1 MGQARVGASS
11 ELQEN
16 LLSASAATPLD
27 LNQPPLL
34 RIEELEQSFGGV
46 MALAGVSFQV
56 PEGLIYAVIGPNGA
70 GKTTLFNALCG
81 FYQPSAGS
89 IRFDGHELCGRPT
102 HRIAALGIARTFQ
115 NLQLFFNMTVRENV
129 MVGCHLRAK
138 TGLFG
143 AALRL
148 PKVRREEQQ
157 LRDWAGAALEL
168 CDLADRAD
176 QPASALPYG
185 LMKRVEIARA
195 LAAKPRL
202 LLLDEPAAG
211 LNDTETRALKDL
223 IQRIRASGVTVLL
236 VEHHMPLVMSA
247 SDRLLV
253 LDYGSVL
260 AEGTPAEIQTD
271 PRVVAAYLGGAVH
284 YAV

>member
-1 MGQARVGASS
+1 MTALPPRASS
-11 ELQEN
+11 L
-16 LLSASAATPLD
+16 
-27 LNQPPLL
+27 PLL
-34 RIEELEQSFGGV
+34 AVTGLEQSFGGV

-56 PEGLIYAVIGPNGA
+56 AEGLIYAVIGPNGA

-89 IRFDGHELCGRPT
+89 IRFADRELLGLPPY
-102 HRIAALGIARTFQ
+102 RIAARGVARTFQ
-115 NLQLFFNMTVRENV
+115 NLQLFFNMTVIENV

-138 TGLFG
+138 THLFA

-148 PKVRREEQQ
+148 PGIRRQEHQ
-157 LRDWAGAALEL
+157 LRAWAMEALEL
-168 CDLADRAD
+168 CELADRAG

-211 LNDTETRALKDL
+211 LNDTETLALRDL
-223 IQRIRASGVTVLL
+223 IARIRDSGVTVLL
-236 VEHHMPLVMSA
+236 VEHHMPLVMGV

-260 AEGTPAEIQTD
+260 AEGTPADIQND
-271 PRVVAAYLGGAVH
+271 ARVVAAYLGGAVS

>member
-1 MGQARVGASS
+1 MIAS
-11 ELQEN
+11 LP
-16 LLSASAATPLD
+16 LSPISSS
-27 LNQPPLL
+27 PLL
-34 RIEELEQSFGGV
+34 TVAALEQSFGGV

-56 PEGLIYAVIGPNGA
+56 AEGLIYAVIGPNGA

-81 FYQPSAGS
+81 FYQPSSGS
-89 IRFDGHELCGRPT
+89 IRFAECELLGLPT
-102 HRIAALGIARTFQ
+102 HQIAACGIARTFQ
-115 NLQLFFNMTVRENV
+115 NLQLFFNMTVLENV
-129 MVGCHLRAK
+129 MVGCHLR
-138 TGLFG
+138 TQTSLFA

-148 PKVRREEQQ
+148 PGVRRQERWLQ
-157 LRDWAGAALEL
+157 DWAIEALEL
-168 CDLADRAD
+168 CELADRAT
-176 QPASALPYG
+176 QSAGTLPYG

-211 LNDTETRALKDL
+211 LNDTETLALRDL
-223 IQRIRASGVTVLL
+223 ITRIRDSGVTILL
-236 VEHHMPLVMSA
+236 VEHHMPLVMGV

-260 AEGTPAEIQTD
+260 AEGTPADIQAD
-271 PRVVAAYLGGAVH
+271 PRVVAAYLGGAVN

>member
-1 MGQARVGASS
+1 MAESLSS
-11 ELQEN
+11 
-16 LLSASAATPLD
+16 LLI
-27 LNQPPLL
+27 
-34 RIEELEQSFGGV
+34 IEGLEQSFGGV
-46 MALAGVSFQV
+46 MALAGVSFQA
-56 PEGLIYAVIGPNGA
+56 PEGLIYAIIGPNGA

-89 IRFDGHELCGRPT
+89 IRFDDHELCGLPP
-102 HRIAALGIARTFQ
+102 HRIAALGMARTFQ
-115 NLQLFFNMTVRENV
+115 NLQLFFNMTVVVNV
-129 MVGCHLRAK
+129 MVGCHLRAR
-138 TGLFG
+138 TGLLA

-148 PKVRREEQQ
+148 PRVQREERQ
-157 LRDWAGAALEL
+157 LRAWAHEALEL
-168 CDLADRAD
+168 CDLADRAE
-176 QPASALPYG
+176 QPAGALPYG

-211 LNDTETRALKDL
+211 LNDTETLALREL
-223 IQRIRASGVTVLL
+223 IARIRASGVTVLL
-236 VEHHMPLVMSA
+236 VEHHMPLVIGV

-260 AEGTPAEIQTD
+260 AEGTPAEIQAN
-271 PRVVAAYLGGAVH
+271 PRVIAAYLGGAVQ

>member
-1 MGQARVGASS
+1 MFSPTPSPSS
-11 ELQEN
+11 
-16 LLSASAATPLD
+16 A
-27 LNQPPLL
+27 PLL
-34 RIEELEQSFGGV
+34 LVEGLEQSFGGI
-46 MALAGVSFQV
+46 MALAGVSFQT
-56 PEGLIYAVIGPNGA
+56 PAGLIYAVIGPNGA

-89 IRFDGHELCGRPT
+89 IRFDGRELCGLPPY
-102 HRIAALGIARTFQ
+102 RIAAHGIARTFQ
-115 NLQLFFNMTVRENV
+115 NLQLFYNMTVVENV
-129 MVGCHLRAK
+129 MVGCYLRAR
-138 TGLFG
+138 TNLLA

-148 PKVRREEQQ
+148 PKVRREERQ
-157 LRDWAGAALEL
+157 LRVWAREALAL
-168 CDLADRAD
+168 CELADYAE

-211 LNDTETRALKDL
+211 LNDTETLALRDL
-223 IQRIRASGVTVLL
+223 IARIRASGVTVLL
-236 VEHHMPLVMSA
+236 VEHHMPLVMSV

-260 AEGTPAEIQTD
+260 AEGSPAQIQAD
-271 PRVVAAYLGGAVH
+271 PRVAAAYLGGAVH

>member
-1 MGQARVGASS
+1 MGQASVGASS
-11 ELQEN
+11 ESQEN
-16 LLSASAATPLD
+16 LLSAFVATPVD
-27 LNQPPLL
+27 LNRPPLL
-34 RIEELEQSFGGV
+34 RIEGLEQSFGGV

-89 IRFDGHELCGRPT
+89 IRFDDRELCGRPT

-157 LRDWAGAALEL
+157 LRAWAGAALEL

-195 LAAKPRL
+195 LAAQPRL

-211 LNDTETRALKDL
+211 LNDTETMALQDL

-236 VEHHMPLVMSA
+236 VEHHMPLVMSV

-260 AEGTPAEIQTD
+260 AEGTPAKIQAD
-271 PRVVAAYLGGAVH
+271 PRVVAAYLGGAVQ

>member
-1 MGQARVGASS
+1 MNSQKPINSI
-11 ELQEN
+11 
-16 LLSASAATPLD
+16 
-27 LNQPPLL
+27 PPLL
-34 RIEELEQSFGGV
+34 TAEGLEQSFGGV

-56 PEGLIYAVIGPNGA
+56 PPGLIYAVIGPNGA

-89 IRFDGHELCGRPT
+89 IRFEGRELLGLPP
-102 HRIAALGIARTFQ
+102 HRIAAWGVARTFQ
-115 NLQLFFNMTVRENV
+115 NLQLFFNMTVLENV
-129 MVGCHLRAK
+129 MVGGHLRARA
-138 TGLFG
+138 GLLS

-148 PKVRREEQQ
+148 PWVRREERQ
-157 LRDWAGAALEL
+157 LREWAREALEL
-168 CDLADRAD
+168 CELGDRAG
-176 QPASALPYG
+176 QPAGALPYG

-195 LAAKPRL
+195 LVAQPRL

-211 LNDTETRALKDL
+211 LNDTETLALRDL
-223 IQRIRASGVTVLL
+223 IARIRASGVTILL
-236 VEHHMPLVMSA
+236 VEHHMPLVMSV

-260 AEGTPAEIQTD
+260 AEGAPTEIQAD
-271 PRVVAAYLGGAVH
+271 PRVVAAYLGGEVK

>member
-1 MGQARVGASS
+1 MTRSS
-11 ELQEN
+11 PS
-16 LLSASAATPLD
+16 LLAV
-27 LNQPPLL
+27 
-34 RIEELEQSFGGV
+34 EGLEQSFGGI

-70 GKTTLFNALCG
+70 GKTTLFNDLCG
-81 FYQPSAGS
+81 FYKPSSGS
-89 IRFDGHELCGRPT
+89 IRFDGHELCGLPP
-102 HRIAALGIARTFQ
+102 HRIAMRGMARTFQ
-115 NLQLFFNMTVRENV
+115 NLQLFFNMTVIENV
-129 MVGCHLRAK
+129 MVGCHLRAR
-138 TGLFG
+138 TGLL
-143 AALRL
+143 AVALRL
-148 PKVRREEQQ
+148 PWVRREERQ
-157 LRDWAGAALEL
+157 LRLWAREALAL
-168 CDLADRAD
+168 CDLADRAE
-176 QPASALPYG
+176 QPAGALPYG

-211 LNDTETRALKDL
+211 LNDTETLALRDL
-223 IQRIRASGVTVLL
+223 IARIRASGVTVLL
-236 VEHHMPLVMSA
+236 VEHHMPLVMSV

-271 PRVVAAYLGGAVH
+271 PRVVAAYLGGAVQ